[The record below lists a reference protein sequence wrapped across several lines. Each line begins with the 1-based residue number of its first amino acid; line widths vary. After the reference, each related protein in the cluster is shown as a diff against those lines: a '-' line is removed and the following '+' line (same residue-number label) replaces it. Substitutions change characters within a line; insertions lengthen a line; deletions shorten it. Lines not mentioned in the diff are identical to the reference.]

1 MVTVKDKVRFVETD
15 MMGVVHH
22 SNFFR
27 WFEMGRVEYLRQAGV
42 YLLELMAAG
51 ILFPISDVS
60 CKYRASARFDDCIAI
75 EASLVALSKVKMVR
89 LSGAAGIR
97 RRAAGHWKYS
107 ERVYRCKRQNYSAAR
122 PLLRQSA
129 GAFLAGYGGC
139 KAALSRGRI
148 EWLAPTNNIHQ
159 EVAPWRTMRQSVF
172 LTPELA
178 D

>member
-60 CKYRASARFDDCIAI
+60 CKYRASARFDDCIVI
-75 EASLVALSKVKMVR
+75 EASLVALSKVKMVFGYQVLRESDGVLLATGSTQNAFTDANGRIIR
-89 LSGAAGIR
+89 LPAP
-97 RRAAGHWKYS
+97 Y
-107 ERVYRCKRQNYSAAR
+107 YDN
-122 PLLRQSA
+122 LRELFLQDTA
-129 GAFLAGYGGC
+129 GA
-139 KAALSRGRI
+139 KPR
-148 EWLAPTNNIHQ
+148 
-159 EVAPWRTMRQSVF
+159 
-172 LTPELA
+172 
-178 D
+178 